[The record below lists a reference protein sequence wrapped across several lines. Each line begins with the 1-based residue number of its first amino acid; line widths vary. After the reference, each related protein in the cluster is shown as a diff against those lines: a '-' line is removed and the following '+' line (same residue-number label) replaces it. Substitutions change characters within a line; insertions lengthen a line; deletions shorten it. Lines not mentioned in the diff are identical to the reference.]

1 MEVTLNL
8 PDKLYSQ
15 AAWLAQL
22 LNQDVPGVL
31 SDTIENALSPLGTVA
46 PNFKPIK
53 ELPDRELLTMAD
65 LRMEATQGKRMGV
78 LLEHQQAG
86 ELSETERHE
95 LVALTQIYHQNLV
108 QKAQALSEA
117 VRRGLREP
125 LES

>member
-31 SDTIENALSPLGTVA
+31 SETIENALSPLGTVT
-46 PNFKPIK
+46 PNLKPVK
-53 ELPDRELLTMAD
+53 ELSNGELLAIAD

-78 LLEHQQAG
+78 LLEHQQAR
-86 ELSETERHE
+86 ELSEPERNE
-95 LVALTQIYHQNLV
+95 LAALIQVYHQNLV

-125 LES
+125 LAS